1 MGQTIY
7 NDGSYEENTIA
18 IVEGQKSLTI
28 LHKAKDNIIV
38 KFDGEGKIILIVN

>member
-28 LHKAKDNIIV
+28 LHKATDNIVV
-38 KFDGEGKIILIVN
+38 KFEKGRIILIVN

>member
-1 MGQTIY
+1 MTQSVY

-28 LHKAKDNIIV
+28 LHKATDSIIV
-38 KFDGEGKIILIVN
+38 KFDGEGRIILIVN